1 MKVKEL
7 IDFLKKQPQ
16 DATVL
21 LSKDEEG
28 NEYSPCDIE
37 HCGYASGNFDE
48 KNNAPLS
55 IKNAIYTMDE
65 DEMHGDYII
74 LYPR

>member
-7 IDFLKKQPQ
+7 IEFLKKQPQ
-16 DATVL
+16 DAEVL
-21 LSKDEEG
+21 LSSDEEG
-28 NEYSPCDIE
+28 NTYSPCDIE
-37 HCGYASGNFDE
+37 RCGYGSGNFDDE
-48 KNNAPLS
+48 KNCAINITQS
-55 IKNAIYTMDE
+55 IYTMDE

>member
-37 HCGYASGNFDE
+37 NCGYASGNFDKE
-48 KNNAPLS
+48 NNSPLS
-55 IKNAIYTMDE
+55 IKNDIYTMDE

>member
-16 DATVL
+16 DATIL

-37 HCGYASGNFDE
+37 RCGYASGNFDNE
-48 KNNAPLS
+48 NSSPLS
-55 IKNAIYTMDE
+55 IKDAIYTMDE

>member
-1 MKVKEL
+1 MKVSEL
-7 IDFLKKQPQ
+7 IEFLKKQDQ
-16 DATVL
+16 NAMVL
-21 LSKDEEG
+21 LSSDEEG
-28 NEYSPCDIE
+28 NTYSPCDIE
-37 HCGYASGNFDE
+37 QCGYASGNFDKE
-48 KNNAPLS
+48 NNSPLS

>member
-1 MKVKEL
+1 MKVEDL

-16 DATVL
+16 DAEVL
-21 LSKDEEG
+21 LASDEEG
-28 NEYSPCDIE
+28 NSYSPVE
-37 HCGYASGNFDE
+37 MPYASGNFDKE
-48 KNNAPLS
+48 KGTIEDP
-55 IKNAIYTMDE
+55 KNFIYNMDE

>member
-7 IDFLKKQPQ
+7 IEFLKNQPQ
-16 DATVL
+16 DAEVL
-21 LSKDEEG
+21 LSSDEEG
-28 NEYSPCDIE
+28 NTYSPCDIE

-48 KNNAPLS
+48 ENSSPFS
-55 IKNAIYTMDE
+55 IKNDIYTMDE
-65 DEMHGDYII
+65 DEMHGNYII

>member
-7 IDFLKKQPQ
+7 IDFLKKQNQ

-21 LSKDEEG
+21 LSADEEG
-28 NEYSPCDIE
+28 NSYSPVDIE
-37 HCGYASGNFDE
+37 RCGYALGNFDSH
-48 KNNAPLS
+48 KDSPFGIQND
-55 IKNAIYTMDE
+55 IYTMDE

>member
-7 IDFLKKQPQ
+7 IEFLKKQNQ
-16 DATVL
+16 EAIVL
-21 LSKDEEG
+21 LSEDEEG
-28 NEYSPCDIE
+28 NTYSPCDIE
-37 HCGYASGNFDE
+37 HYGYAYGNFDKE
-48 KNNAPLS
+48 NNSPLS

>member
-7 IDFLKKQPQ
+7 IDFLKKQNP
-16 DATVL
+16 DATIL
-21 LSKDEEG
+21 LSSDEEG
-28 NEYSPCDIE
+28 NSYSPVDLD
-37 HCGYASGNFDE
+37 CGYATGNFE
-48 KNNAPLS
+48 KEKGTFADPRNFV
-55 IKNAIYTMDE
+55 YTMDE

>member
-1 MKVKEL
+1 M
-7 IDFLKKQPQ
+7 
-16 DATVL
+16 VL

-28 NEYSPCDIE
+28 NEYSPVDIE
-37 HCGYASGNFDE
+37 HCGYASGNFDKE
-48 KNNAPLS
+48 NNTPLS
-55 IKNAIYTMDE
+55 IKNEIYTMDE

>member
-7 IDFLKKQPQ
+7 IEFLKKQPQ
-16 DATVL
+16 GAEVL
-21 LSKDEEG
+21 LSSDEEG
-28 NEYSPCDIE
+28 NTFGRCDIE
-37 HCGYASGNFDE
+37 RCGYGYGNFDE
-48 KNNAPLS
+48 EDNLPLS